1 VIGEERRRKAQ
12 EKRKR
17 ALEDDARVARLFRS
31 LGRKVDGVVDV
42 GVRRGTPWLYEV
54 FPDARFVLVDPQ
66 EGGEAL
72 LTARPADFVFVNKA
86 LGRAPGRR
94 TINEQGAM
102 STFLERTTLTSV
114 RTRKRYEAEIV
125 TLDAVI
131 AQHLPAARSIGLKID
146 TEGFELEVLAGLGA
160 AASRVDFIVS
170 EASVLNRF
178 ENSYN
183 FSELIAELWKMD
195 FRFYNILNPPY
206 PKAPRCYDCLF
217 FRKDDPAFDG

>member
-1 VIGEERRRKAQ
+1 VIREERRRKAQ

-17 ALEDDARVARLFRS
+17 ALEEDARVARLFGS
-31 LGRKVDGVVDV
+31 LARKVDAVVDV

-72 LTARPADFVFVNKA
+72 LTAAPADFVFVNKA
-86 LGRAPGRR
+86 LGRAPGRM

-102 STFLERTTLTSV
+102 STFLERTSLTQV
-114 RTRKRYEAEIV
+114 PIRKRREVEIV
-125 TLDAVI
+125 TLEATIAEHLADA
-131 AQHLPAARSIGLKID
+131 RRIGLKID
-146 TEGFELEVLAGLGA
+146 TEGFELEVLGGLGKA
-160 AASRVDFIVS
+160 AGRIDFIVS

-183 FSELIAELWKMD
+183 FSELVAQLWKMD
-195 FRFYNILNPPY
+195 FRFYNFLNPAHL
-206 PKAPRCYDCLF
+206 KAPRFYDCLF
-217 FRKDDPAFDG
+217 FRKDDMVFEG